1 MVRPRAPQPVL
12 NPSQSCCLGRSLS
25 TPHSST
31 TTRVGAVLR
40 HFRGDRFPRSAQEPE
55 PGSRHLHAGHHPGSK
70 QVIPWARPEVRIR
83 PRFRCRLNHFDTSS
97 VVHSRS
103 SSWLTPDPINAG
115 PFAATLTTPAR
126 HLTGAACGG
135 LQPPP
140 AGRLRRAK
148 PPSPAQHHN
157 QQQRPSTS
165 PTSCVRGALSPGY
178 QLVAKRGDNVPRCLY
193 SVRDMPGRAA
203 VATLTVGE
211 RGPSGQG
218 PHAGWRRHDAD
229 SRYGRVGAASEVFAV
244 PVCVVA

>member
-103 SSWLTPDPINAG
+103 SSWLAPDPIKPGLFRNAHHPG
-115 PFAATLTTPAR
+115 PAFDRRSLRWFAA
-126 HLTGAACGG
+126 
-135 LQPPP
+135 
-140 AGRLRRAK
+140 
-148 PPSPAQHHN
+148 SP
-157 QQQRPSTS
+157 
-165 PTSCVRGALSPGY
+165 C
-178 QLVAKRGDNVPRCLY
+178 
-193 SVRDMPGRAA
+193 RAA
-203 VATLTVGE
+203 AEGHTSISCTASQSATTIFYIAYLLC
-211 RGPSGQG
+211 S
-218 PHAGWRRHDAD
+218 WRT
-229 SRYGRVGAASEVFAV
+229 SR
-244 PVCVVA
+244 